1 MPMYEG
7 NEMSLEG
14 SAVGAIIAK
23 YGALKLLTVG
33 AALIGAS
40 MMAIFRPPKTK
51 KEMFYQGAV
60 ALGCSLMFGD
70 VVASMIDYWFDFI
83 NMSTSP
89 REAVIQFV
97 VAVHG
102 LVGAMSWGMFGG
114 IAYLRDRFGSDP
126 IQVYKDLK

>member
-1 MPMYEG
+1 MYEG

>member
-1 MPMYEG
+1 
-7 NEMSLEG
+7 MSLEG
-14 SAVGAIIAK
+14 GAVGALIAK

-33 AALIGAS
+33 AALVGAS

-70 VVASMIDYWFDFI
+70 VVCAMIDYWFDFI
-83 NMSTSP
+83 NMATSP
-89 REAVIQFV
+89 REQVIQFV

-102 LVGAMSWGMFGG
+102 LVGAMSWGLFGG
-114 IAYLRDRFGSDP
+114 IAFLRDKFGSDP
-126 IQVYKDLK
+126 IQAVKDIKNV

>member
-1 MPMYEG
+1 MYEG

-14 SAVGAIIAK
+14 GAVGAIIAK

>member
-1 MPMYEG
+1 MP
-7 NEMSLEG
+7 MSLE
-14 SAVGAIIAK
+14 SGAIGALIAK

-33 AALIGAS
+33 AALIGAG

-70 VVASMIDYWFDFI
+70 VAASMIDYWFDFV
-83 NMSTSP
+83 NMTTSP
-89 REAVIQFV
+89 REDVIKFV

-102 LVGAMSWGMFGG
+102 LVGAMSWGIFGG
-114 IAYLRDRFGSDP
+114 MAFLRDKFGSDP
-126 IQVYKDLK
+126 IQTVKDIKNV

>member
-1 MPMYEG
+1 
-7 NEMSLEG
+7 MSLEG
-14 SAVGAIIAK
+14 GALGAIVAK

-33 AALIGAS
+33 AALIGAAL
-40 MMAIFRPPKTK
+40 MAAFRPPKTK

-83 NMSTSP
+83 NMSTSS

-97 VAVHG
+97 VAIHG
-102 LVGAMSWGMFGG
+102 VVGAMSWGIFGG
-114 IAYLRDRFGSDP
+114 MAALRDKVGTDP

>member
-1 MPMYEG
+1 MYEG

-14 SAVGAIIAK
+14 GALGAIIAK
-23 YGALKLLTVG
+23 YGALKLLTIG
-33 AALIGAS
+33 AALVGAS
-40 MMAIFRPPKTK
+40 LMAIFRPPKTK
-51 KEMFYQGAV
+51 KELFYQGAV

-83 NMSTSP
+83 NMATSP

-102 LVGAMSWGMFGG
+102 LVGAFSWGLFGG
-114 IAYLRDRFGSDP
+114 IAAMRDKFGSDP
-126 IQVYKDLK
+126 MQVYKDLK